1 MSDRPGPE
9 HEQDLR
15 LPSPEELVLS
25 TAQLAISLAAEGV
38 SRPGQL
44 PGAQLAIDTADALLP
59 LVGQIVSPEQLRQYR
74 RAVAELQ
81 LAYAQAAGTAP
92 PPPAGDK
99 EPPAGPPPPSQEPP
113 RRRPEPPPRER
124 PRPSI
129 WTPRG
134 EV

>member
-1 MSDRPGPE
+1 MSDRPGSE
-9 HEQDLR
+9 HDQDLR

-38 SRPGQL
+38 SRPDQQQA
-44 PGAQLAIDTADALLP
+44 AQLAIDTADALLP
-59 LVGQIVSPEQLRQYR
+59 LVARLVSPEQLRQYK

-81 LAYAQAAGTAP
+81 LAYAQAAGTVP
-92 PPPAGDK
+92 PSREQ
-99 EPPAGPPPPSQEPP
+99 EPPSGPPPPPQEPP
-113 RRRPEPPPRER
+113 RRRPEPPPPRER

>member
-1 MSDRPGPE
+1 VSDRPGPE

-38 SRPGQL
+38 SRPDQL
-44 PGAQLAIDTADALLP
+44 QGAQLAIDTADALLP
-59 LVGQIVSPEQLRQYR
+59 LVGRLVSPEQLRQYR

-81 LAYAQAAGTAP
+81 LAYAQAAGTTPPAGEQEPPGGP
-92 PPPAGDK
+92 PPPA
-99 EPPAGPPPPSQEPP
+99 PPQ
-113 RRRPEPPPRER
+113 RRPEPPPPRER

>member
-1 MSDRPGPE
+1 VSDRPGPE

-25 TAQLAISLAAEGV
+25 TAQLAISLAAEGI
-38 SRPGQL
+38 SRPDQL
-44 PGAQLAIDTADALLP
+44 QGAQLAIDTADALLP
-59 LVGQIVSPEQLRQYR
+59 LVGRLVSAEQLRQYR

-92 PPPAGDK
+92 PAGEQ
-99 EPPAGPPPPSQEPP
+99 EPPGGPPPAQPP
-113 RRRPEPPPRER
+113 RRPDPPPRER